1 MESAIYPRSSNN
13 PNDNLV
19 CKLLPQS
26 SKNRAETEQQDF
38 LITSDVVDGVRAQ
51 GVGQT
56 LDRNYRWRLV
66 IESRVRSIAQVP
78 DRFFDILGRSYPID
92 WNSKVSV
99 FNGEAPAY
107 SNFKDAIIYKIGA
120 INEKNDL
127 KPYIIFDAFS
137 ADSSNTDIEIS
148 SLTEYLTKYTENISP
163 TQTPTETD
171 SHLVDKDANNCYK
184 VPPSESLDKMPIKDC
199 NYLAIVVNDND
210 DYLAF
215 VGDGDLTQVNWH
227 LPEEGVN
234 VNQFRGLDMWNK
246 FESINEM
253 IYFILTKYEQ
263 NIISIETSYRE
274 HPEQDTVYTVEYEAI
289 GATSVSEVNSYKKPT
304 YTSVYTYSITYVD
317 NENVSQTVSGL
328 SQKPIVTATTELDV
342 TTYSIDFNE
351 EHTRVDG
358 LRNEPGP
365 VQSTLAKYTI
375 TYIPIDSSTSLT
387 IDADSSYEP
396 RITSKA
402 YVAKV
407 DEDYTEMKAYNKA
420 DKERENDGKLW
431 CYINPRTMTPYLDD
445 YWFHYKEPYYIKSL
459 TMVDEDK
466 QLDAKSITVRADVW
480 PGVYMLVGETY
491 IRNRDTG
498 KDEHLQL
505 VIPQAKVK
513 SEQTLT
519 LQADGEPTVFN
530 LNLEVAQPKSKVLM
544 EINTYKTELKMH
556 REENGCFTAIDGS
569 SEVVVM

>member
-78 DRFFDILGRSYPID
+78 DRFFDLEGRSYPID

-137 ADSSNTDIEIS
+137 ADSSNSSVEIS
-148 SLTEYLTKYTENISP
+148 SLTKYLTKYTENISP
-163 TQTPTETD
+163 TQTED
-171 SHLVDKDANNCYK
+171 HLVDKDVNDSYK
-184 VPPSESLDKMPIKDC
+184 VPPSENLDKKSIKDC

-215 VGDGDLTQVNWH
+215 VGKGNLSQVTWH

-274 HPEQDTVYTVEYEAI
+274 HPDQETTDT
-289 GATSVSEVNSYKKPT
+289 
-304 YTSVYTYSITYVD
+304 
-317 NENVSQTVSGL
+317 
-328 SQKPIVTATTELDV
+328 
-342 TTYSIDFNE
+342 
-351 EHTRVDG
+351 
-358 LRNEPGP
+358 
-365 VQSTLAKYTI
+365 
-375 TYIPIDSSTSLT
+375 
-387 IDADSSYEP
+387 
-396 RITSKA
+396 
-402 YVAKV
+402 AKV
-407 DEDYTEMKAYNKA
+407 DEDYTEIKTYDKAN
-420 DKERENDGKLW
+420 KERENDGKLW

-459 TMVDEDK
+459 KIVDKDK

>member
-78 DRFFDILGRSYPID
+78 DRFFDLEGRSYPID

-137 ADSSNTDIEIS
+137 ADSSNSSVEIS
-148 SLTEYLTKYTENISP
+148 SLTKYLTKYTENISP
-163 TQTPTETD
+163 TQTED
-171 SHLVDKDANNCYK
+171 HLVDKDANDSYK
-184 VPPSESLDKMPIKDC
+184 VPPSENLDKKSIKDC

-215 VGDGDLTQVNWH
+215 VGKGNLSQVTWH

-274 HPEQDTVYTVEYEAI
+274 HPDQETTDT
-289 GATSVSEVNSYKKPT
+289 
-304 YTSVYTYSITYVD
+304 
-317 NENVSQTVSGL
+317 
-328 SQKPIVTATTELDV
+328 
-342 TTYSIDFNE
+342 
-351 EHTRVDG
+351 
-358 LRNEPGP
+358 
-365 VQSTLAKYTI
+365 
-375 TYIPIDSSTSLT
+375 
-387 IDADSSYEP
+387 
-396 RITSKA
+396 
-402 YVAKV
+402 AKV
-407 DEDYTEMKAYNKA
+407 DEDYTEIKTYDKAN
-420 DKERENDGKLW
+420 KERENDGKLW

-459 TMVDEDK
+459 TIVDKDK

>member
-120 INEKNDL
+120 INERNDL

-137 ADSSNTDIEIS
+137 ADSSDSSIEIS
-148 SLTEYLTKYTENISP
+148 SLTEYLTRYTENISP
-163 TQTPTETD
+163 TQTED
-171 SHLVDKDANNCYK
+171 HLVDKDANDCYK
-184 VPPSESLDKMPIKDC
+184 VPPSEISDKKSIKDC
-199 NYLAIVVNDND
+199 NYLAIVVNNND

-215 VGDGDLTQVNWH
+215 VGDGDLSQVTWY

-274 HPEQDTVYTVEYEAI
+274 HPEQDTVYTVKYREVGDTA
-289 GATSVSEVNSYKKPT
+289 VSEVNSYKKPT
-304 YTSVYTYSITYVD
+304 YASVYTYSITYVD
-317 NENVSQTVSGL
+317 NENVSHTESGL
-328 SQKPIVTATTELDV
+328 NQKPIVTATTELNV
-342 TTYSIDFNE
+342 TKYSIDFNGE
-351 EHTRVDG
+351 RTNVNDLE
-358 LRNEPGP
+358 NEPDP
-365 VQSTLAKYTI
+365 VQSALSKYTI
-375 TYIPIDSSTSLT
+375 TYIPIDSSITQT

-402 YVAKV
+402 YTAKV
-407 DEDYTEMKAYNKA
+407 DEDYTEMKAYDKA

-459 TMVDEDK
+459 TIVDEDK

>member
-99 FNGEAPAY
+99 FNVEAPTY

-120 INEKNDL
+120 INERNDL
-127 KPYIIFDAFS
+127 KPFIIFDAFS
-137 ADSSNTDIEIS
+137 PDSSNSSIEIS
-148 SLTEYLTKYTENISP
+148 SLTKHLTKYTENISP
-163 TQTPTETD
+163 TQTED
-171 SHLVDKDANNCYK
+171 HLVDKDNNDCYK
-184 VPPSESLDKMPIKDC
+184 VPPSEILEKESIKNC
-199 NYLAIVVNDND
+199 NYLAIVVNNND

-215 VGDGDLTQVNWH
+215 VGKGNLSQVTWY

-263 NIISIETSYRE
+263 NIISIETSY
-274 HPEQDTVYTVEYEAI
+274 QDYPSA
-289 GATSVSEVNSYKKPT
+289 
-304 YTSVYTYSITYVD
+304 
-317 NENVSQTVSGL
+317 
-328 SQKPIVTATTELDV
+328 
-342 TTYSIDFNE
+342 
-351 EHTRVDG
+351 
-358 LRNEPGP
+358 PGK
-365 VQSTLAKYTI
+365 KYTI
-375 TYIPIDSSTSLT
+375 TYQEEQAAAVAAISYKEPVIKENKSEDDPPVITYDLTYVDTNHDTITIKNLTNRPSVTSV
-387 IDADSSYEP
+387 DYP
-396 RITSKA
+396 
-402 YVAKV
+402 AKV
-407 DEDYTEMKAYNKA
+407 NEDYTEMKAYDKV

-459 TMVDEDK
+459 TIVDEDK

>member
-137 ADSSNTDIEIS
+137 ADSNSSIEIS

-163 TQTPTETD
+163 TQTEN
-171 SHLVDKDANNCYK
+171 HLVDKDANDCYK
-184 VPPSESLDKMPIKDC
+184 APPSEISDKKSIKDC
-199 NYLAIVVNDND
+199 NYLAIVVNNND

-215 VGDGDLTQVNWH
+215 VGDGNLSQVTWY

-274 HPEQDTVYTVEYEAI
+274 HPEQDTVYTVKYKEI

-317 NENVSQTVSGL
+317 NENVSHTESEL
-328 SQKPIVTATTELDV
+328 NYEPIVTATTELDV
-342 TTYSIDFNE
+342 TTYSIDFNGE
-351 EHTRVDG
+351 RNNVSG
-358 LRNEPGP
+358 LRNEPEP
-365 VQSTLAKYTI
+365 VQSALSKYII
-375 TYIPIDSSTSLT
+375 TYIPIDSSTSET
-387 IDADSSYEP
+387 IEANSSYEP
-396 RITSKA
+396 GITSKA
-402 YVAKV
+402 YTAKV
-407 DEDYTEMKAYNKA
+407 DEDYTEMKAYDKA
-420 DKERENDGKLW
+420 DKERENDEKLW

-459 TMVDEDK
+459 TIVDEDK

>member
-120 INEKNDL
+120 INERNDL

-137 ADSSNTDIEIS
+137 ADSSNSSVEIS

-163 TQTPTETD
+163 TQTEN
-171 SHLVDKDANNCYK
+171 HLVDKDANDCYK
-184 VPPSESLDKMPIKDC
+184 VPPSEISNKKSIKDC
-199 NYLAIVVNDND
+199 NYLAIVVNNND
-210 DYLAF
+210 DYIAF
-215 VGDGDLTQVNWH
+215 VGDGDLSQVTWYI
-227 LPEEGVN
+227 PEEGVN

-274 HPEQDTVYTVEYEAI
+274 HPEQESTDT
-289 GATSVSEVNSYKKPT
+289 
-304 YTSVYTYSITYVD
+304 
-317 NENVSQTVSGL
+317 
-328 SQKPIVTATTELDV
+328 
-342 TTYSIDFNE
+342 
-351 EHTRVDG
+351 
-358 LRNEPGP
+358 
-365 VQSTLAKYTI
+365 
-375 TYIPIDSSTSLT
+375 
-387 IDADSSYEP
+387 
-396 RITSKA
+396 
-402 YVAKV
+402 AKV
-407 DEDYTEMKAYNKA
+407 DEDYTEMKTYDKS
-420 DKERENDGKLW
+420 DKERQNDGKLW

-459 TMVDEDK
+459 TIADENR

-530 LNLEVAQPKSKVLM
+530 LNLEVAQPKSKALM